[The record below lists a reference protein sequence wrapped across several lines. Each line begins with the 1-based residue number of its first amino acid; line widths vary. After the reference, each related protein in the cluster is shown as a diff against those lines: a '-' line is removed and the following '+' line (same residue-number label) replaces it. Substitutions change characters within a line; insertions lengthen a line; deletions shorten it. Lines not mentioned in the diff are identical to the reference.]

1 MLHPNT
7 PIKCPS
13 PCGMCTTCKVYGQN
27 QLLEEILCAILDQNE
42 LLKKLLLAKSM
53 KHYADC
59 SDSMEEE
66 SNGI

>member
-1 MLHPNT
+1 MLRPNT
-7 PIKCPS
+7 PIKCPC

-27 QLLEEILCAILDQNE
+27 QLLEEILCAILDHNE
-42 LLKKLLLAKSM
+42 LLKQLLAKSM
-53 KHYADC
+53 KQDADC